1 MSHSILKRCLQL
13 VEEDLPE
20 CSSSKQTAHKK
31 KQKKNYTIFDMIPEQ
46 KRLTI
51 TKKTGKNA
59 VKRKFQLF
67 SIAKTIEN
75 LFFTMSLFFFL
86 SI

>member
-20 CSSSKQTAHKK
+20 SSSSKQTKHGV
-31 KQKKNYTIFDMIPEQ
+31 KKNSKKHHTIFDLIPEQ

-59 VKRKFQLF
+59 TKRKF
-67 SIAKTIEN
+67 
-75 LFFTMSLFFFL
+75 
-86 SI
+86 